1 MKGADLSRLNLK
13 ADLYKVDLSGANLS
27 GADLSGANMSGAN
40 MRNVYPMKTVIYEV
54 NEKINFVNLPDHES
68 IENWEYRMIQEYSY
82 HFEII
87 N

>member
-1 MKGADLSRLNLK
+1 MKSFMKGADLSRLNLK
-13 ADLYKVDLSGANLS
+13 ADLYKVDLSGAN
-27 GADLSGANMSGAN
+27 
-40 MRNVYPMKTVIYEV
+40 MRNVYQMKTVIYEV